1 MREVK
6 ALTLHPFTQVM
17 QITYYGHSC
26 FGITTGGKHL
36 LFDPFISGNPLAK
49 HVDVNTIPADY
60 ILLSHA
66 HNDHT
71 ADALDIAR
79 RTGATVVGIWE
90 IYAWAT
96 RNGIENAHPM
106 NIGGSKA
113 FDFGTVTMTPAVHS
127 SSFED
132 GTYGGSPAGFIVRTA
147 EVCFYYAGDTAL
159 FGDMRLLGEQHAIDL
174 AFLPIGDNFT
184 MGAAEAALAA
194 EFIRCR
200 HIIGMHYDTFGF
212 IKTDHAQAQDA
223 FSKRNSTL
231 HLMQIGQTKQFDK
244 QQLFH

>member
-26 FGITTGGKHL
+26 FGITTGGKQL

-200 HIIGMHYDTFGF
+200 QIIGMHYDTFGF

-223 FSKRNSTL
+223 FNKRNSIL